1 MSRTAGA
8 VIPVSKV
15 TAICV
20 CRFGMHCKLQSPLTR
35 ATKRTEWK
43 GPVCWSFFCL
53 SESYNTS
60 TRSGNWVAGS
70 KSSKYG
76 QGFTSKWDVKCL
88 MSTLKLAAET
98 SLCQI
103 SSWSKPSDYLA
114 VCRCFS
120 WSFLR
125 CTDHSRFVIFSFI
138 VKTARTIV
146 RHRLRSS
153 PPKSVCWF
161 PCFCRSLAAD
171 KIRIIQNT
179 SFYKKLYSNKNEKQS
194 TKIHNISRPD

>member
-1 MSRTAGA
+1 MSRTAGV
-8 VIPVSKV
+8 VIPISKV

-35 ATKRTEWK
+35 TTKRTEWK
-43 GPVCWSFFCL
+43 GPVWWSFFCL

-60 TRSGNWVAGS
+60 TRSGNWVAAS
-70 KSSKYG
+70 RSSKYG

-103 SSWSKPSDYLA
+103 SSWFKPSDYLA
-114 VCRCFS
+114 AFRCFS

-125 CTDHSRFVIFSFI
+125 CQYWSFTFRDILFHREDRSHYRQASPKIFAI
-138 VKTARTIV
+138 KICRY
-146 RHRLRSS
+146 
-153 PPKSVCWF
+153 
-161 PCFCRSLAAD
+161 PCFCRSLASD

-179 SFYKKLYSNKNEKQS
+179 SFYK
-194 TKIHNISRPD
+194 